1 MLGSFLRRRLPIMS
15 SPSDK
20 AELVPVGGGD
30 PIPLLKSPLMIG
42 RRESC
47 DICLRFPNVSGRHCE
62 LSFSEGVW
70 SIRDLG
76 STNGTKVNG
85 QQVPVKALRPGDEIT
100 IAKRRFTIQY
110 SLPAS
115 RFIAEDEDLSMPLLE
130 KAGLSRPNRPSRPLR
145 RAASADETALPD
157 DTVEPDLDKT
167 P

>member
-1 MLGSFLRRRLPIMS
+1 
-15 SPSDK
+15 
-20 AELVPVGGGD
+20 
-30 PIPLLKSPLMIG
+30 LKSPLVIG

-62 LSFSEGVW
+62 LSFSEGIW

-85 QQVPVKALRPGDEIT
+85 QQVPVKALRPGDEIA

-110 SLPAS
+110 SLPAG

-145 RAASADETALPD
+145 RAAPAEETALPD
-157 DTVEPDLDKT
+157 DTVEPDVDKT